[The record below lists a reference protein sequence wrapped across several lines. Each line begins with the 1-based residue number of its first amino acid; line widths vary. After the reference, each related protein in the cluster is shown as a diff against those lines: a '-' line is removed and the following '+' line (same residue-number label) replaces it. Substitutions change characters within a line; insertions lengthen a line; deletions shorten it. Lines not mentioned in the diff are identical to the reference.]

1 MIKCVNKIHDFC
13 IFQNFTKSS
22 LLSDFSKYNLFYG
35 WNGSG
40 KSTFSRLLQYVEKKS
55 IPDEHLDAKFEIE
68 LVDKQKLING
78 PSFSN
83 NSLKLNV
90 FNKYFVAENINFEEQ
105 GAKSILL
112 VSKERIEEKAKL
124 KDLNLEKKNLV
135 DRLLNAENKVREG
148 RKTNEKFLSDI
159 ARGIKNSF
167 KVIDTKDTYYFNYD
181 RTKLSALIDLHR
193 QRINATSVLTD
204 AELSK
209 VIMAVK
215 PEVKEIVPLNFEL
228 PSIEKL
234 VEFEARLNA
243 VVQTN
248 IVANQIEQLVKD
260 EQLNKWVEEGLKL
273 HAKKENGVC
282 AFCGNSLSKERINTL
297 NEHFSA
303 DYVSLKTKVT
313 DGLNFIENIKQ
324 GFHFSVPLE
333 DHLYDEYKEEYK
345 GVIGELKKALEE
357 VDSKLKYWSDTMSIK
372 LGNPFEILSLET
384 NNTTSVLATFNNS
397 VNKLI
402 LVLKSC
408 NSKTENYSKILKES
422 QQKLELHYVSEA
434 LSNNEYFN
442 SLNEIEKFD
451 RESIETRQKLDLANK
466 EILELE
472 KVLVNAVMGAE
483 QFNENLFKFL
493 GRNDILLEYLPDQGG
508 YRIIRSGKKELAKHL
523 SEGERTAIAFVYFI
537 SKLQEKEP
545 TDLQESIIVLDD
557 PISSFDSNHLFNA
570 AHFIKEEFL
579 SEKDLPSKIGQLFI
593 LTHNFNFFSLINE
606 WFEVKDLKKV
616 YCLKNINYN
625 DSRAAIIE
633 DAEYVLKQ
641 FGSEYHFI
649 FSEIKK
655 YNESNDKSYYH
666 THTIANLCRQLLE
679 SFLTFKFGRKK
690 LDKCFDEIV
699 GFSEIAKV
707 RKFVNHYSHRADH
720 GASIRGYN
728 DNLFGE
734 TEKLVPVVLDL
745 VKHVDSLHYN
755 SMLAR
760 INGN

>member
-1 MIKCVNKIHDFC
+1 MIKSINKIHGFR
-13 IFQNFTKSS
+13 IFQDFTRSS
-22 LLSDFSKYNLFYG
+22 SLSDFSKYNLFYG

-40 KSTFSRLLQYVEKKS
+40 KSTFSNLLQYVEEKS

-68 LVDKQKLING
+68 LADKQKLTNG
-78 PSFSN
+78 ASLSS
-83 NSLKLNV
+83 NSLKLKV

-124 KDLNLEKKNLV
+124 KELNKEKKSLV
-135 DRLLNAENKVREG
+135 DRLLNAENGARDKRKV
-148 RKTNEKFLSDI
+148 NEKFLSDI
-159 ARGIKNSF
+159 AKGIKNSF

-181 RTKLSALIDLHR
+181 RNKLSAFIDRHK
-193 QRINATSVLTD
+193 QQVNATSILTD
-204 AELSK
+204 ADLSK

-215 PEVKEIVPLNFEL
+215 PEVKEIIPLEFEL
-228 PSIEKL
+228 PNSNNLI
-234 VEFEARLNA
+234 EFEARLNL
-243 VVQTN
+243 VLQTN
-248 IVANQIEQLVKD
+248 IVSNQIEQLVND
-260 EQLNKWVEEGLKL
+260 ELLNRWVEEGLKL
-273 HAKKENGVC
+273 HSKIGSEVC
-282 AFCGNSLSKERINTL
+282 GYCGNAIAKERINAL
-297 NEHFSA
+297 NAHFSA
-303 DYVSLKTKVT
+303 DYISLKTKIE
-313 DGLNFIENIKQ
+313 DGIKFIESIKQ
-324 GFHFSVPLE
+324 GFHLSVPLE
-333 DHLYDEYKEEYK
+333 DHLYDEYKEGYK
-345 GVIGELKKALEE
+345 DAVNEFKSVLIEI
-357 VDSKLKYWSDTMSIK
+357 DTKLKYWSDTMNTK
-372 LGNPFEILSLET
+372 LGNPFEILSLDT
-384 NNTTSVLATFNNS
+384 QNTTSIFTAFSSS
-397 VNKLI
+397 VNKVI
-402 LVLKSC
+402 SVLELC
-408 NSKTENYSKILKES
+408 NSKTDNYSKILKES
-422 QQKLELHYVSEA
+422 QEKLELHYVSEA
-434 LSNNEYFN
+434 LSNNEYFR
-442 SLNEIEKFD
+442 SLIEIEELDK
-451 RESIETRQKLDLANK
+451 ESNEVRQQLNVIAK

-483 QFNENLFKFL
+483 QFNENLYKFL
-493 GRNDILLEYLPDQGG
+493 GRNDILLEYIADEGG
-508 YRIIRSGKKELAKHL
+508 YKIIRSGKKELAKHL

-537 SKLQEKEP
+537 SKLQEMEIA
-545 TDLQESIIVLDD
+545 DLQESIIVLDD

-570 AHFIKEEFL
+570 AHFIKEEFF
-579 SEKDLPSKIGQLFI
+579 SEKDMPSKIGQLFI

-606 WFEVKDLKKV
+606 WFEAKDLKKV
-616 YCLKNINYN
+616 FCIKNINHN
-625 DSRAAIIE
+625 GSRAAIFE

-699 GFSEIAKV
+699 GFSELAKV

-720 GASIRGYN
+720 GTSIRGYN

-734 TEKLVPVVLDL
+734 TEKLVPIVLEL
-745 VKHVDSLHYN
+745 VKYVDNVHYT